1 MAKPTAESTQRTRV
15 ASWFHIAVA
24 GLAGRWR
31 RFAIA
36 DHSMRPTLQDGDW
49 VLGVAHPKRVRVGDV
64 VVCDLP
70 GREGFSIVK
79 RVETIDSAS
88 SALWLLGDDPAA
100 GSVDSRSFGAIPMAA
115 ITARVLLRYRPLP
128 PSLIR

>member
-1 MAKPTAESTQRTRV
+1 VAKPTAESARRTRT
-15 ASWFHIAVA
+15 ADWFQIVVA
-24 GLAGRWR
+24 GLIGRWR

-36 DHSMRPTLQDGDW
+36 DHSMRPTLRDGDW
-49 VLGVAHPKRVRVGDV
+49 VLAIARPKRVRVGDV

-79 RVETIDSAS
+79 RIDSIDS
-88 SALWLLGDDPAA
+88 STLWLIGDDPTA
-100 GSVDSRSFGAIPMAA
+100 GSVDSRSFGAIPLAS
-115 ITARVLLRYRPLP
+115 ITARVVLRYRPLP